1 MSEPSA
7 VPSDRGFRLPA
18 TAREFWALA
27 LSLIAVFALI
37 QFGAPVVRELDFLD
51 QKLRDYFIGVSFAA
65 FPLIHRE
72 CKRGL
77 AAFAPQA
84 TARTGLAPWFV
95 TGVIAAAVLFGWN
108 QFVSFLGGLSAGL
121 AIGQL
126 AQASDVANQDV
137 ATAVTVS
144 IMAVSLPLSAVA
156 AVFAGVLLN
165 RNTRSHVFAALALAA
180 VCFVSLNV
188 GTTWYFEPA
197 IFDAQLAGAALE
209 GAFGL
214 AMFGVGLFL
223 VGFIIFVFGAIGV
236 VISWFNRERAI
247 GRIMEGARRLPAVE
261 REVLA
266 GEIARRLEAAA
277 YPAMRAQ
284 AAPAAAA

>member
-1 MSEPSA
+1 MSDPSA
-7 VPSDRGFRLPA
+7 APSENGFRLPA

-27 LSLIAVFALI
+27 LSLLAVFVLI
-37 QFGAPVVRELDFLD
+37 QFGAPLVREMDFLD

-77 AAFAPQA
+77 AAIAPQA
-84 TARTGLAPWFV
+84 AAVRTGLAPWYV

-126 AQASDVANQDV
+126 AQGADLANQDI

-144 IMAVSLPLSAVA
+144 IVVVSMPLSAIA
-156 AVFAGVLLN
+156 AMFAGVLLN
-165 RNTRSHVFAALALAA
+165 RNTRSHVFAALALTA

-197 IFDAQLAGAALE
+197 MFEAQVASAAAE

-223 VGFIIFVFGAIGV
+223 VGFIIFVFGALGV

-247 GRIMEGARRLPAVE
+247 GRIMEGARRLPTAE

-266 GEIARRLEAAA
+266 GESARRLEAAA
-277 YPAMRAQ
+277 HPAAIAQ
-284 AAPAAAA
+284 AEPAPT